1 MDVFDAWGEIVPFGA
16 RRVRNP
22 TLMVLYVI
30 ETPKGVAGCFIE
42 PL

>member
-22 TLMVLYVI
+22 TLMFGKLLK
-30 ETPKGVAGCFIE
+30 PLKG
-42 PL
+42 LL